1 MLSRFLC
8 DRAFGNPDKKRARFI
23 VDKPFDGVRRQVR
36 IMTPVR
42 FSVELMQDGFRKD
55 YPITLRGT
63 EELSFCIETV
73 LINLITQLSGLREC
87 LKVNILS

>member
-1 MLSRFLC
+1 M
-8 DRAFGNPDKKRARFI
+8 DKDGTVSI
-23 VDKPFDGVRRQVR
+23 IPFDGVRRQVR

-63 EELSFCIETV
+63 EEL
-73 LINLITQLSGLREC
+73 INLITQLSGLREC

>member
-1 MLSRFLC
+1 M
-8 DRAFGNPDKKRARFI
+8 DKDGTVSI
-23 VDKPFDGVRRQVR
+23 IPFDGVRRQVR

-63 EELSFCIETV
+63 EELSFCIENRSDKPHNTT
-73 LINLITQLSGLREC
+73 IGLREC